1 MEVENIMYN
10 TYAGDLVQYVSVWYP
25 EHGTCGAG
33 VNQEGEKQVTGRWA
47 ESWEE
52 SEDGT
57 VWTFKLRKGIVSYAG
72 NEMTCEDHRWSWERG
87 FEMKAVKFFFTK
99 VLLIEKHED
108 VSCPDP
114 YNRPV
119 QDQGEEPALPAASR
133 HELLR
138 RRVRLDRGAEA
149 RDGGRPV
156 GEGVAEEQHGGLR
169 ALPPREPY
177 PGSGAHPGAEPE
189 LPAAAPRSGRS
200 SPRSCPIRRP
210 ASPSSS
216 VARST
221 TRCAFASASTGRWRT
236 TRTSRSRTT
245 RGTSSPTSGRY
256 RPTRS
261 WPSRKSR
268 RALAYAI
275 PYEDIHQKV
284 YFGGG
289 HLIKTITPQIY
300 PNATDK
306 FWVYKEDLDTAKK
319 LLAEAGYPDGFDMT
333 ISYDKAI
340 SEMEEACTL
349 IKSNFEKI
357 GIRVQLQGLPSA
369 VYSDT
374 KFSRKQMAH
383 CDNFQ
388 WPWIAD
394 TGYTAW
400 VYLTHPDVNVM
411 DAGAER
417 RSGAERADGEDV
429 RHRVRAG
436 APGDGHAHPGA
447 GGRDRAVDLP
457 RQHPAGARR

>member
-1 MEVENIMYN
+1 MQTNEIMAKPEV
-10 TYAGDLVQYVSVWYP
+10 
-25 EHGTCGAG
+25 
-33 VNQEGEKQVTGRWA
+33 
-47 ESWEE
+47 
-52 SEDGT
+52 
-57 VWTFKLRKGIVSYAG
+57 
-72 NEMTCEDHRWSWERG
+72 
-87 FEMKAVKFFFTK
+87 
-99 VLLIEKHED
+99 
-108 VSCPDP
+108 
-114 YNRPV
+114 
-119 QDQGEEPALPAASR
+119 
-133 HELLR
+133 
-138 RRVRLDRGAEA
+138 
-149 RDGGRPV
+149 
-156 GEGVAEEQHGGLR
+156 
-169 ALPPREPY
+169 
-177 PGSGAHPGAEPE
+177 
-189 LPAAAPRSGRS
+189 
-200 SPRSCPIRRP
+200 
-210 ASPSSS
+210 
-216 VARST
+216 
-221 TRCAFASASTGRWRT
+221 
-236 TRTSRSRTT
+236 
-245 RGTSSPTSGRY
+245 
-256 RPTRS
+256 
-261 WPSRKSR
+261 R
-268 RALAYAI
+268 RALAYAV

-411 DAGAER
+411 DAVQNDDPELNELTEKMFVTEFGPETAR
-417 RSGAERADGEDV
+417 N
-429 RHRVRAG
+429 
-436 APGDGHAHPGA
+436 GHAHPGA
-447 GGRDRAVDLP
+447 GGGDRAVDLP
-457 RQHPAGARR
+457 RQPRMARGAQGGVEGVLLVPRQQHPLRPALQVT